1 MRSQSGGGSL
11 AILSQ
16 LLSGVP
22 IGADDVMR
30 QQKAKVRSYMS
41 DFYLCSIMGMNRK

>member
-1 MRSQSGGGSL
+1 MRSRSGGGSL

-22 IGADDVMR
+22 IGADDDDA
-30 QQKAKVRSYMS
+30 AKSESEGRPCQTFTFVV
-41 DFYLCSIMGMNRK
+41 